1 MKVEFSAFL
10 DQLFIFIY
18 FFTSE
23 QRFVGRA
30 KTTYKTHS
38 LK

>member
-30 KTTYKTHS
+30 KTTYTTKHIR
-38 LK
+38 